1 MRKLGWVSVH
11 QVIQLTRE
19 RTQWNRGKGLHET
32 TREVAYAITS
42 LTRTQANAR
51 ELLAMTRGHWGI
63 ENRLH
68 WVRDETFGEDRC
80 RVRTGSAPQ
89 LLAAV
94 RNAATSALRLEGF
107 DNLAAAL
114 RDFSRNSRRA
124 LTWLG
129 ILKE

>member
-1 MRKLGWVSVH
+1 MH
-11 QVIQLTRE
+11 QAIQLTRE
-19 RTQWNRGKGLHET
+19 RTQWNRATRQHET

-42 LTRTQANAR
+42 LTRMQANAR
-51 ELLAMTRGHWGI
+51 ELLEKTRGHWGI

-80 RVRTGSAPQ
+80 RVRSGNAPQ

-114 RDFSRNSRRA
+114 RNFGRNSRRS